1 MFQKLRTDLVK
12 KLAGIKLVLVN
23 ADGFISDGAPVHG
36 AHGPNGFHVRALKG
50 NDVEFVAFS
59 KSRDELV
66 SSSAER
72 LGITLHQG
80 ISENSRFYSGIKDD
94 YAVSDDQVAFICRD
108 HADIPVMKRVIF
120 TAVAQDAPLEVKAES
135 YFAAYSAGSGVVS
148 EIAALI
154 LVAKKYPGGWSE

>member
-12 KLAGIKLVLVN
+12 KLAGIKLILVN
-23 ADGFISDGAPVHG
+23 ADGFISDDEPVHG
-36 AHGPNGFHVRALKG
+36 AHGPNGFHILALKG

-59 KSRDELV
+59 KSKNELI
-66 SSSAER
+66 SAAAER

-80 ISENSRFYSGIKDD
+80 ISENSRFYAGIKED
-94 YAVSDDQVAFICRD
+94 YAVTDDQVAFICRD

-120 TAVAQDAPLEVKAES
+120 TAVTQDAPLEVKAES
-135 YFAAYSAGSGVVS
+135 YFAAYSAGSGAVS